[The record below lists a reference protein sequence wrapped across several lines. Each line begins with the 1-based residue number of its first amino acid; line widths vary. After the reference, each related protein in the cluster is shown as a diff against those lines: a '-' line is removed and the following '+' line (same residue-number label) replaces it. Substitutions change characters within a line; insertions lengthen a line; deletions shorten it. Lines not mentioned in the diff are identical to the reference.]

1 MTRSSSVVSVVNA
14 WKGIEHPEEIL
25 ISRRPD
31 VSDHIYKI
39 IQLVGSSPSSVEDA
53 IQNAVTRASKSLKN
67 LRWFE
72 VLETRGQ
79 IEGGKVTH
87 FQVTLKVGFTLDD
100 TLDPGA

>member
-1 MTRSSSVVSVVNA
+1 VVNA

-25 ISRRPD
+25 ISRRSD
-31 VSDHIYKI
+31 LSDHIYKI

-100 TLDPGA
+100 TIDPGA

>member
-1 MTRSSSVVSVVNA
+1 M
-14 WKGIEHPEEIL
+14 
-25 ISRRPD
+25 
-31 VSDHIYKI
+31 SDHIYKI

-53 IQNAVTRASKSLKN
+53 IQNAIARASKNLKH

-79 IEGGKVTH
+79 IEGGKVMH
-87 FQVTLKVGFTLDD
+87 YQVTLKVGFTLDD

>member
-1 MTRSSSVVSVVNA
+1 LTRSSSDVSLVNA
-14 WKGIEHPEEIL
+14 WNGTEHPEEIL
-25 ISRRPD
+25 ISRRSD
-31 VSDHIYKI
+31 LSDHIYKI

-53 IQNAVTRASKSLKN
+53 IQNAVTRASESLKN

>member
-1 MTRSSSVVSVVNA
+1 LTQSSSDVSLVNT
-14 WKGIEHPEEIL
+14 WNGIEHPEEIL
-25 ISRRPD
+25 ISRRSD
-31 VSDHIYKI
+31 LSDHIYKI
-39 IQLVGSSPSSVEDA
+39 IQLVGSSPGSVEDA

-87 FQVTLKVGFTLDD
+87 YQVTLKVGFTLDD

>member
-1 MTRSSSVVSVVNA
+1 M
-14 WKGIEHPEEIL
+14 
-25 ISRRPD
+25 
-31 VSDHIYKI
+31 SDHIYKI

-53 IQNAVTRASKSLKN
+53 IQNAIARASKNLKH

-87 FQVTLKVGFTLDD
+87 YQVTLKVGFTLDD

>member
-1 MTRSSSVVSVVNA
+1 LIRSSSDVSLVNA
-14 WKGIEHPEEIL
+14 WNWIKRPEENL
-25 ISRRPD
+25 ISRRPE

-39 IQLVGSSPSSVEDA
+39 IQLVGSSPDSVEDA

-79 IEGGKVTH
+79 VEGGKVTH

-100 TLDPGA
+100 TIDSGA